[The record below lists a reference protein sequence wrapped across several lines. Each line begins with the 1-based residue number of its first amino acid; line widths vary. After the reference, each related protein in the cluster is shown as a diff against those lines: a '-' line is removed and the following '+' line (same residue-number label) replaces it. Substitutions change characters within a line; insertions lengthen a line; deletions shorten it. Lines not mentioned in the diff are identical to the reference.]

1 VRTAGAADLSKG
13 SGLRGLSDR
22 VAALDGRLVLDSSP
36 EGGTRLRAEFP
47 L

>member
-1 VRTAGAADLSKG
+1 
-13 SGLRGLSDR
+13 